1 MKIGILRT
9 GHVVPELAEEHG
21 EYPDMFRQLLAG
33 RGFTF
38 QTWSVIDNAFPPS
51 PDDADGWLV
60 TGSRFSVN
68 DDLPWI
74 RKLEDFLR
82 RCYSAS
88 SPVVGICFGH
98 QALAKALGGQVELA
112 AEGWGV
118 GQSCFD
124 TKDGPIKLNCFHQ
137 DQVTVPPPDA
147 EVIGSSPFCR
157 YAMLAYGDKGLSV
170 QPHPEFSEKF
180 LLDLIE
186 ARGVGLIPAEILE
199 RARAELDNSAEG
211 ERVAE
216 AITAFFHAA
225 ARRGGSL
232 TDEASLN

>member
-9 GHVVPELAEEHG
+9 GHVAPELAEEHG
-21 EYPDMFRQLLAG
+21 EYPDMFQQLLAG
-33 RGFTF
+33 SGYVF
-38 QTWSVIDNAFPPS
+38 QTWSVIDDEFPAS
-51 PDDADGWLV
+51 PDEADGWLV

-82 RCYSAS
+82 CCFSVS
-88 SPVVGICFGH
+88 SPVVGVCFGH
-98 QALAKALGGQVELA
+98 QALAKALGGQVEMA
-112 AEGWGV
+112 AAGWEV
-118 GQSCFD
+118 GQCRYD
-124 TKDGPIKLNCFHQ
+124 TKDGPISLNCFHQ

-186 ARGVGLIPAEILE
+186 ARGVGLIPAEILD
-199 RARAELDNSAEG
+199 RARTELVNSAEG
-211 ERVAE
+211 ERTAK
-216 AITAFFHAA
+216 AISAFFRAA
-225 ARRGGSL
+225 GKRGGSRAG
-232 TDEASLN
+232 DAAVS